1 MILLPLFRLCR
12 EEAVFPGSKRS
23 VALRFADGRKRG
35 ACLPMGGTPRRTAC
49 LSHSTEAALLPLSA
63 GTRRR
68 TSHLNPRKPGYP
80 FRMGRNQR
88 RAVLLCRPRGTG
100 GAAGKAPFHFLG
112 ASPSPVFR
120 TPPAGSRSPSSLSR
134 FRAYSSYS
142 RRTPGSVKGR
152 STS

>member
-23 VALRFADGRKRG
+23 VALRFADGRKRAG
-35 ACLPMGGTPRRTAC
+35 RAFPRRTAC

-63 GTRRR
+63 GSRRR